1 MRSWASTLEPHE
13 QPVKII
19 SGFHFI
25 RKNRYNAETM
35 SGKTNWTLW
44 PLFLLLP
51 GALAGLDFTS
61 CSLTSAG
68 SPVAAR
74 VLKEEIE
81 KRSWVRLRQSETAP
95 SGGCWI
101 VAGERAAAARVA
113 GALAARLPA
122 QPEGREGYSL
132 AAFEEAGRAVAL
144 IAGNS
149 PAGALYGAGHFLRS
163 LEIRRDRITL
173 PAPVQVSTAP
183 RWALRG
189 HQLGYRPK
197 TNSYDGWDVPQWEQ
211 YIRDLAIFGTNAIE
225 LIPPRSD
232 DDADSPHFPR
242 PPLDMMRE
250 MSRLA
255 HEYSMQ
261 CWIWYPAMDKDY
273 SDPKTVEFALQ
284 EWEQVYKALPHI
296 DAVFVPGGDPGH
308 TQPKHLMALL
318 EKQTALLRKYHP
330 RASMWVSPQSFS
342 AEWMEEFYTLVDR
355 QPGWLGGIVFGPQ
368 VRVSLPE
375 LRARIPKRYPIRFY
389 PDITHTVRCQY
400 GVPDWDPAFAL
411 TLQREPINPRPEDQ
425 ASIFRALQKYADA
438 GFLTYS
444 EGCNDDVNKFVW
456 SGLGWD
462 PDQPVL
468 NILRDYARY
477 FIGPDFGEG
486 FAQGLL
492 ALERNW
498 RGPAVRN
505 AGIETTLAAFR
516 AMERAAAP
524 QQRANWRFQQALYRA
539 YYDAYVRV
547 RAIDE
552 RAREERAMAR
562 LRDAR
567 ALGPLRAVE
576 EAERELDGGAAAP
589 GRDLRARVFELAEAL
604 FQSIR
609 MQLSVERYQAIAVG
623 RGANLDLIDYPLND
637 APWLRARF
645 AEVRAAAT
653 DEERLEKIGAIVNYT
668 NPGPGGF
675 YDDLGDPLNSPHLVR
690 TVTFEQDP
698 AFLAGPMT
706 YFGGGY
712 LTPGKRISWWTE
724 AQTLNDQ
731 PMEMKYSGLDR
742 RARYRVR
749 IVYGGDTERRP
760 VKLTANGRFDIHPF
774 MPRPFDYR
782 PLEFEI
788 PREATAGGELTLTF
802 SKQPGLGGNGR
813 GVQVSEVWLIRV
825 P

>member
-1 MRSWASTLEPHE
+1 MR
-13 QPVKII
+13 V
-19 SGFHFI
+19 
-25 RKNRYNAETM
+25 
-35 SGKTNWTLW
+35 KTNWAAP
-44 PLFLLLP
+44 PLLLLLP
-51 GALAGLDFTS
+51 ALLPGLDFTRCTLVAS
-61 CSLTSAG
+61 GA
-68 SPVAAR
+68 PIAAR

-81 KRSWVRLRQSETAP
+81 RRTWSRLEVRETMPA
-95 SGGCWI
+95 GGCAI
-101 VAGERAAAARVA
+101 VLGDRPAV
-113 GALAARLPA
+113 ARLAGGLASKLPA
-122 QPEGREGYSL
+122 APPGAEGYSL
-132 AAFEEAGRAVAL
+132 AAFEDAGRPVAL
-144 IAGNS
+144 IAGNG
-149 PAGALYGAGHFLRS
+149 PAGALYGAGRFLRS
-163 LEIRRDRITL
+163 LEMRRNRIVL
-173 PAPVQVSTAP
+173 PEALSVSTSP
-183 RWALRG
+183 RIPLRG

-232 DDADSPHFPR
+232 DADDSPHFPR
-242 PPLDMMRE
+242 PPLEMMRE

-255 HEYSMQ
+255 NEYQMQ
-261 CWIWYPAMDKDY
+261 CWIWYPALDKDY
-273 SDPKTVEFALQ
+273 GDAAAVESALK
-284 EWEQVYKALPHI
+284 EWEQVYLALPRI
-296 DAVFVPGGDPGH
+296 DALFVPGGDPGH
-308 TQPKHLMALL
+308 TPPKLLMALL
-318 EKQTALLRKYHP
+318 ERQTARLRKHHP
-330 RASMWVSPQSFS
+330 KASMWVSPQGFD
-342 AEWMEEFYTLVDR
+342 AEWMEEFYALVDR
-355 QPGWLGGIVFGPQ
+355 KPDWLGGVVFGPQ

-389 PDITHTVRCQY
+389 PDITHTLRCQY

-411 TLQREPINPRPEDQ
+411 TLQREPINPRPQDQ
-425 ASIFRALQKYADA
+425 AAIFHALQKHADA

-462 PDQPVL
+462 PDQPVVD
-468 NILRDYARY
+468 ILRGYARY
-477 FIGPDFGEG
+477 FIGPDFAEG

-498 RGPAVRN
+498 RGPAVAN
-505 AGIETTLAAFR
+505 TGIESALAAFR
-516 AMERAAAP
+516 EMERAAGP
-524 QQRANWRFQQALYRA
+524 PQRANWRFQQALYRA
-539 YYDAYVRV
+539 YYDAFVRV
-547 RAIDE
+547 RVIDE
-552 RAREERAMAR
+552 RARQERALTH

-576 EAERELDGGAAAP
+576 LAEKELAGGEVQP

-604 FQSIR
+604 FQSVR

-623 RGANLDLIDYPLND
+623 RGANLDLIGYPLND

-645 AEVRAAAT
+645 AGIRAARN
-653 DEERLEKIGAIVNYT
+653 DVERLPLIDAIADYT
-668 NPGPGGF
+668 NPGPGGR

-706 YFGGGY
+706 SFGGSPA
-712 LTPGKRISWWTE
+712 TPGKRISWWTE

-731 PMEMKYSGLDR
+731 PMRMRYTGLDP
-742 RARYRVR
+742 RAGYRVR

-760 VKLTANGRFDIHPF
+760 VKLMANETFEIHPL
-774 MPRPFDYR
+774 MPRPYDYK
-782 PLEFEI
+782 PLEFAI
-788 PREATAGGELTLTF
+788 PREATSAGELTLTF